1 MAIDFK
7 SSIIDPLEHY
17 SIILMIKLLHLFS
30 EFFNVKF
37 LFIYRT
43 LLIIYLCDSIIPQ
56 LLFSPYLILLIML
69 IFVVA
74 TIIKFHF
81 IFSIFISIYLII
93 IVNLDLWPLTFNLF
107 YCFILVFFQLNSVT
121 PRYFVQKFLLLN
133 Q

>member
-17 SIILMIKLLHLFS
+17 FIILMIKLLHLFS

-69 IFVVA
+69 VFVVA
-74 TIIKFHF
+74 TIIKFHST
-81 IFSIFISIYLII
+81 FSIFISIYLII
-93 IVNLDLWPLTFNLF
+93 IVNLDLWSLTFNLF
-107 YCFILVFFQLNSVT
+107 YCFILFFSQLNSVA